1 MYSNYTF
8 ISISFIIY
16 ILLYIYIYIIFIIK
30 QSYIISLFGNGR
42 PWISKSPLDPV
53 APDQTSCLHRRS
65 VATWASLQPVPF
77 GPP

>member
-16 ILLYIYIYIIFIIK
+16 ILLYIYIYIILIIK

-42 PWISKSPLDPV
+42 PWMALDFKI
-53 APDQTSCLHRRS
+53 
-65 VATWASLQPVPF
+65 PF
-77 GPP
+77 GPSSP